1 MNKSAATSSKTENP
15 SYRNAHFFKEFA
27 QALLKV
33 GNDIEDS
40 VSVFDAIGEK
50 TETFSKLEE
59 SILNPMDS
67 FINMQNISQ
76 EQIFQFVFKGF
87 EETFIKH
94 KDNFNF
100 VHYAFHDHK
109 SISFFLSTKDNN
121 TKEKFENLEY
131 EFFTGDISNYLDL
144 SLCFVESDMESALVN
159 TKKLEMVK

>member
-1 MNKSAATSSKTENP
+1 MNKSAETSNKTENP
-15 SYRNAHFFKEFA
+15 SYRNAHFFNEFA
-27 QALLKV
+27 HALLKV
-33 GNDIEDS
+33 GSDIERS

-59 SILNPMDS
+59 SMLNPMDS

-100 VHYAFHDHK
+100 VHYAFYDHK
-109 SISFFLSTKDNN
+109 SISFFLSTKDDN

-144 SLCFVESDMESALVN
+144 SLCFVESDMEAALVN